1 MAGIV
6 PIAGGGNNIDLNRIT
21 ATTADVLASKKFI
34 DNEGAL
40 RNGDIASY
48 AGDTEITPDS
58 NNHTLAAGIY
68 LPMAVTF
75 KALQTQSKTVTPT
88 NEQQIILPD
97 TGKFLSRV
105 IVNAAGSTNF
115 ACGTVANAGDL
126 QINIP
131 KPGGMSL
138 NSTITN
144 FGLVL
149 ANGTMQ
155 HTADNADKYIIAL
168 WADSD
173 NIAADKGHFV
183 FSWYANSKVR
193 TKSYVDGLLIR
204 AGSPNFRVMIDST
217 DEFYFDTERSYFY
230 FVTWE

>member
-1 MAGIV
+1 MTGFNFSQ
-6 PIAGGGNNIDLNRIT
+6 GGGNTDLSTTT
-21 ATTADVLASKKFI
+21 ATAADVRKGAVFF
-34 DNEGAL
+34 DNTGNETIGAMPEE
-40 RNGDIASY
+40 
-48 AGDTEITPDS
+48 AGKTITPS
-58 NNHTLAAGIY
+58 TGELTAITQGKLAAGDIKVA
-68 LPMAVTF
+68 AVP
-75 KALQTQSKTVTPT
+75 TQSKTVTPT
-88 NEQQIILPD
+88 HSRQTILPD

-105 IVNAAGSTNF
+105 VVNAADGTNF
-115 ACGTVANAGDL
+115 ACGTVASVGDL

-155 HTADNADKYIIAL
+155 HTAETADKYIIAL

-173 NIAADKGHFV
+173 NIAADKGYFV
-183 FSWYANSKVR
+183 FSWYANSKVK

-204 AGSPNFRVMIDST
+204 TGSPNFRVMIEST
-217 DEFYFDTERSYFY
+217 EEFYFDTGRSYFY

>member
-6 PIAGGGNNIDLNRIT
+6 PIAGGGNNIDLTRIT
-21 ATTADVLASKKFI
+21 ATTADVLVSKKFI
-34 DNEGAL
+34 DNEGVL

-58 NNHTLAAGIY
+58 SNHTLAAGIY
-68 LPMAVTF
+68 LPRAVTF

-88 NEQQIILPD
+88 NKQQIILPD

-105 IVNAAGSTNF
+105 VVNAAGSTNF
-115 ACGTVANAGDL
+115 ACGTVASVGDL

-155 HTADNADKYIIAL
+155 HTAENADKYIIAL
-168 WADSD
+168 WANSD
-173 NIAADKGHFV
+173 NITADEGHFI

-204 AGSPNFRVMIDST
+204 AGSPNFSVIINST
-217 DEFYFDTERSYFY
+217 DEFYFDTERVYFY